1 MTKKGYNYVRKYFSF
16 DGVAY
21 EVSGKTEEEAIAKKL
36 EKLRELEAGRID
48 SNVTVKAWASAYYE
62 TYVAHRK
69 ITDKT
74 KATYKRYLD
83 IICAELG
90 ALKLKK
96 VTPLRLQ
103 QLLNGREGNS
113 KSDLDKLR
121 MTIKGLFEQAA
132 RSRIIPYD
140 PSEGLELPEYSEG
153 GHRSLTETERAALLK
168 VAAMPT
174 YNGKPNRAGAWIML
188 LLRCGLRPG
197 ESAALK
203 KSDVDLKARR
213 LTVREAKES
222 GSSRVKGTKTAAG
235 KRTVPIP
242 EDLVPWLERQLTDNP
257 TPWLFTAK
265 DKKTPLS
272 ETAMRRRWETIKKY
286 MDLELGAEYELVK
299 MPGARRKTL
308 VITRHALADDLD
320 LYDLRHT
327 YCTDLEAAGVPINVA
342 KALMGH
348 KDISTTANIYTHTA
362 DAPLEAARAALNAAA
377 LSAAPGTTAG
387 TEKKDAEKS
396 EE

>member
-1 MTKKGYNYVRKYFSF
+1 MTKKGYKYIRKYFTF
-16 DGVAY
+16 DGVGY

-48 SNVTVKAWASAYYE
+48 SNVTVKGWAATWYDAY
-62 TYVAHRK
+62 VSHRK
-69 ITDKT
+69 ITAKT
-74 KATYKRYLD
+74 KTTYKRYLD
-83 IICAELG
+83 IICAEIG
-90 ALKLKK
+90 PQKLKK
-96 VTPLRLQ
+96 ITPLRLQ
-103 QLLNGREGNS
+103 QLLNSREGNS
-113 KSDLDKLR
+113 KSDLEKLR
-121 MTIKGLFEQAA
+121 MTVKGLFSQAA

-140 PSEGLELPEYSEG
+140 PSDGLALPEYSEG
-153 GHRSLTETERAALLK
+153 GHRSLTDAERAALLK

-188 LLRCGLRPG
+188 LLRCGLRPS

-203 KSDVDLKARR
+203 KADVDLAARR

-222 GSSRVKGTKTAAG
+222 GSRRVKSTKTAAG
-235 KRTVPIP
+235 KRVVPIP
-242 EDLVPWLERQLTDNP
+242 DDLVPWLEKQLADNP
-257 TPWLFTAK
+257 SPWLFTTK

-286 MDLELGAEYELVK
+286 MDLELGAEYEQIK

-342 KALMGH
+342 KTLMGH
-348 KDISTTANIYTHTA
+348 KDIATTANIYTHTA
-362 DAPLEAARAALNAAA
+362 DASLEAARAAINAA
-377 LSAAPGTTAG
+377 LPGTHPG
-387 TEKKDAEKS
+387 TSEKMT
-396 EE
+396 